1 MSDQRGDSSVNS
13 ARTINDT
20 PGPDQH
26 IEEPAEAYP
35 LTFRS
40 CIFWFIVIALGLL
53 GTCVFVA
60 IFLALT
66 RGS

>member
-1 MSDQRGDSSVNS
+1 MSDQRGDHDIDS
-13 ARTINDT
+13 ASPTNDT
-20 PGPDQH
+20 RGQEV
-26 IEEPAEAYP
+26 IGEEPEEYP

-40 CIFWFIVIALGLL
+40 LFFWLIVIALGLL
-53 GTCVFVA
+53 GTCVIVA